1 MYEKGSNR
9 SDRNELYFLISNYN
23 NDSRGAEKF
32 LRLFRPAVVFML
44 SRYFT
49 VIASRSAFYC
59 GAPPLRSGRQNNTV
73 DP

>member
-32 LRLFRPAVVFML
+32 LQLFRPA
-44 SRYFT
+44 
-49 VIASRSAFYC
+49 AFL
-59 GAPPLRSGRQNNTV
+59 PVTLLTLNNEG
-73 DP
+73 